1 MNALWGVVP
10 AAGSGQRMASELP
23 KQYLEIAG
31 RPLLDHALQ
40 ALLGCADVRGVMVA
54 LAPDDPHTGKVP
66 SLNDPRVATVAG
78 GAERA
83 DSVLAALRALS
94 AMAAPD
100 DWVLVHDAARPCLAG
115 EDLMALIAAVVE
127 CDCGGLLA
135 QPVNDTVKRVDGDL
149 KVMDTVD
156 RRTLWRAQTPQMF
169 RLADLSDA
177 LERMQGQGELVTDES
192 SAMEQAGYQVQVIPG
207 SARNLKVTVPEDL
220 MIAEYYLKANEESSP

>member
-1 MNALWGVVP
+1 MSALWGVVP

-31 RPLLDHALQ
+31 RPLLDHALR

-66 SLNDPRVATVAG
+66 SLSDPRVATVAG
-78 GAERA
+78 GAERV

-94 AMAAPD
+94 GMAAPD
-100 DWVLVHDAARPCLAG
+100 DWVLVHDAARPCLTG

-127 CDCGGLLA
+127 RDCGGLLA
-135 QPVNDTVKRVDGDL
+135 QPVNDTVKRVDGDRR
-149 KVMDTVD
+149 VMDTVD

-169 RLADLSDA
+169 RLGDLTDA
-177 LERMQGQGELVTDES
+177 LERMQWQGELVTDES
-192 SAMEQAGYQVQVIPG
+192 SAMEQAGYEVQVIPG

-220 MIAEYYLKANEESSP
+220 MIAEHYLKANEESSP

>member
-1 MNALWGVVP
+1 M
-10 AAGSGQRMASELP
+10 
-23 KQYLEIAG
+23 
-31 RPLLDHALQ
+31 
-40 ALLGCADVRGVMVA
+40 
-54 LAPDDPHTGKVP
+54 
-66 SLNDPRVATVAG
+66 
-78 GAERA
+78 
-83 DSVLAALRALS
+83 LAALRALS

-127 CDCGGLLA
+127 RGCGGLLA

-169 RLADLSDA
+169 RLGDLSNA

-192 SAMEQAGYQVQVIPG
+192 SAMEQAGYEVQVIPG

-220 MIAEYYLKANEESSP
+220 MIAEYYLKANKESSP

>member
-1 MNALWGVVP
+1 MSALWGVVP

-66 SLNDPRVATVAG
+66 SLRDSRVATVAG

-115 EDLMALIAAVVE
+115 EDLMALIAAVVGRG
-127 CDCGGLLA
+127 CGGLLA

-149 KVMDTVD
+149 RVMDTVD

-177 LERMQGQGELVTDES
+177 LERMQGRGELVTDES
-192 SAMEQAGYQVQVIPG
+192 SAMEQAGYEVQVIPG

-220 MIAEYYLKANEESSP
+220 MIAEYYLKANKESSP